1 MGERVLE
8 ADCARCAGL
17 CCVAPA
23 FAKSSDFAIDKP
35 AGTACRNLG
44 DDFRC
49 RIHEQLLDKGFK
61 GCTVFD
67 CFGAGQRLTQETFR
81 GADWRTDRA
90 VAGAMFASLPIMRQ
104 LHELMWYV
112 VEALKLEEAQPV
124 HRKLREALAEIERL
138 GEGSA
143 DELRRL
149 DLDAHRRKVN
159 VILQRASEMA
169 RGRGGKDYRGAQLI
183 GRKLRGAKLR
193 GASFR
198 GALLIG
204 ADLRD
209 ADLRRA
215 DFTGADLRGADLRGA
230 DLSGVLFLTKSQLRA
245 AVTGGSHP

>member
-8 ADCARCAGL
+8 ADCSACAGL

-23 FAKSSDFAIDKP
+23 FVKSSDFAISKP
-35 AGTACRNLG
+35 AGAPCPNLA

-49 RIHEQLLDKGFK
+49 GIHEQLVPRGFP
-61 GCTVFD
+61 GCVVFD
-67 CFGAGQRLTQETFR
+67 CFGAGQRLTQETFGGR
-81 GADWRTDRA
+81 DWRA
-90 VAGAMFASLPIMRQ
+90 APEMLAALPVMRQ

-112 VEALKLEEAQPV
+112 TEALKLDEAARIHPE
-124 HRKLREALAEIERL
+124 LRAALAETDRL
-138 GEGSA
+138 AGGTP

-149 DLDAHRRKVN
+149 DVDAYRGKVN
-159 VILQRASEMA
+159 PLLQRASDMA
-169 RGRGGKDYRGAQLI
+169 RARIKGRRADHRGANLI
-183 GRKLRGAKLR
+183 GKRMRGADLR

-215 DFTGADLRGADLRGA
+215 DFTGADLRGTDLRGA
-230 DLSGVLFLTKSQLRA
+230 NLAGALFLTGSQLRA
-245 AVTGGSHP
+245 AKS